1 MNTIAFFILV
11 FATLVNSAIFS
22 LLTDEFNSTEL
33 EVSKMET
40 KNTDVFR
47 QLLNQE
53 TLIRMSLVKNV
64 HALMKDMLTLQD
76 ALAKAESKI
85 STMQESFGN
94 EISELKKELE
104 LLKVE
109 NNLLKNESRE
119 QKKHLKTVG
128 ENITMIS
135 KNHKEY
141 KRIAEASLQM
151 HEKNVSDVLADIKIE
166 VRYLSI
172 TLLDLKTHTE
182 TADNNISASIAE
194 KNKAIYNSMNSSFEN
209 FNEKLKA
216 TENRL
221 SEVVSKLGE
230 SQVDV
235 VAKISDEINTTI
247 NSLKEERNQYRLEQL
262 KLSSTV
268 KTLEMFRMNMTNRN
282 CDPSSK
288 KVGFTAVVTSSNTGW
303 NSGTL
308 VFPAVITNIGL
319 GYNSSSGVFTA
330 TLDGNY
336 VFFLTVLEYSNQ
348 YTAVDIVLNGI
359 SKVRAIG
366 DSNARYQTGVN
377 LVVLRLQRGDK
388 VWASHYSGTGY
399 YSATIPTT
407 TFSGFIL

>member
-1 MNTIAFFILV
+1 
-11 FATLVNSAIFS
+11 
-22 LLTDEFNSTEL
+22 
-33 EVSKMET
+33 MET

-53 TLIRMSLVKNV
+53 TLIRMNLVKNV
-64 HALMKDMLTLQD
+64 HALMRDMLTLQE
-76 ALAKAESKI
+76 AFAKAENKI
-85 STMQESFGN
+85 STMQTSFGN

-141 KRIAEASLQM
+141 KRIAEANLQM

-172 TLLDLKTHTE
+172 TLMDLKTHTE
-182 TADNNISASIAE
+182 TADNNISVSIAE
-194 KNKAIYNSMNSSFEN
+194 KNRAIYNSMNSSFES

-221 SEVVSKLGE
+221 SDVVSKLRE

-247 NSLKEERNQYRLEQL
+247 NTLKEERNQYRLEQL

-268 KTLEMFRMNMTNRN
+268 KNLEMFRMNMTNRN

-330 TLDGNY
+330 PLDGNY
-336 VFFLTVLEYSNQ
+336 VFFLTILEYSNQ

-388 VWASHYSGTGY
+388 VWASHYHGRGY